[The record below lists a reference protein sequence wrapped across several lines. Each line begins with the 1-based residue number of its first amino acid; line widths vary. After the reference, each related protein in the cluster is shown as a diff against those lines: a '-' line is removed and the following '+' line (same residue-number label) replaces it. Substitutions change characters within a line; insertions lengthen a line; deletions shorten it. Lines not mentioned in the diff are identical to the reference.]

1 MENYKDHKDA
11 VKSLSNDF
19 KTHDSYKSLSE
30 WLLEEIKG
38 DSLVIKKK
46 LKGSFEMFLKHHD
59 NIPLSLINCNFIHTT
74 LTGIYAVICKYCK
87 RQDPLGKFC
96 G

>member
-1 MENYKDHKDA
+1 MENYKGYKDA

-19 KTHDSYKSLSE
+19 KAHHSYKSLSE

-46 LKGSFEMFLKHHD
+46 LGDK
-59 NIPLSLINCNFIHTT
+59 
-74 LTGIYAVICKYCK
+74 
-87 RQDPLGKFC
+87 
-96 G
+96 